1 MFALTVS
8 GSVFACTIVAA
19 LFGLFL
25 QARLPPDHLNRES
38 KETVYTVLLILGT
51 LVAIVLG
58 LLVASA
64 KQSLESKIDQLRHM
78 AAKTVQ
84 LDRTLAEYG
93 SETRET
99 RDLLRTIV
107 ESRIRELWQG
117 KGVSEK
123 EVQAKLSQSRGIETI
138 QRQLLN
144 LAPQN
149 DAQRWFRTTALDI
162 TNDIAE
168 TRWLTLLNT
177 TATIP
182 LPFIVVLTFWLAAI
196 FGSLG
201 VFAPRNGNVMVTLAI
216 CALSVASAV
225 FLIIEMDEPFA
236 GFIRV
241 PATVAETALDQL
253 NKP

>member
-64 KQSLESKIDQLRHM
+64 KQSLESKIDQLKHM

-99 RDLLRTIV
+99 RDLLRKIV

-123 EVQAKLSQSRGIETI
+123 ELQAKLSQSRGIETI
-138 QRQLLN
+138 QLQLLN
-144 LAPQN
+144 LAPKN
-149 DAQRWFRTTALDI
+149 DEQRSFRAYF
-162 TNDIAE
+162 AE
-168 TRWLTLLNT
+168 VESEGF
-177 TATIP
+177 P
-182 LPFIVVLTFWLAAI
+182 
-196 FGSLG
+196 
-201 VFAPRNGNVMVTLAI
+201 MV
-216 CALSVASAV
+216 C
-225 FLIIEMDEPFA
+225 
-236 GFIRV
+236 
-241 PATVAETALDQL
+241 Q
-253 NKP
+253 